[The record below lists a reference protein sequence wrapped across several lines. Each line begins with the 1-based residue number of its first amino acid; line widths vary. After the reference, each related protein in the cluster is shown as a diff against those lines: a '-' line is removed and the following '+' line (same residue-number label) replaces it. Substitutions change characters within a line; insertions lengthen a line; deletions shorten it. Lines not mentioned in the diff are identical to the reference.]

1 MNGERRAF
9 AARLNEVC
17 TDRQLPTG
25 RGRQTILARKFKV
38 TPQAARK
45 WLEGEG
51 YPSIDVAREIAK
63 WGKVSFDWLM
73 SGRGSKI
80 LYAAEGDPAIEHVIV
95 QMRAMEPEQ
104 RYLLS
109 RMADTIVQPDKP
121 SDPDGPKT
129 KECGKEIGPGV
140 TR

>member
-17 TDRQLPTG
+17 TDRQLPE
-25 RGRQTILARKFKV
+25 RGRQTILAREFKV
-38 TPQAARK
+38 TQQAARK
-45 WLEGEG
+45 WLEAEG

-73 SGRGSKI
+73 TGRGSKV
-80 LYAAEGDPAIEHVIV
+80 LCAAEVDPYIEHVV
-95 QMRAMEPEQ
+95 GQMRVMEPEQ

-109 RMADTIVQPDKP
+109 GIADTIVQPEKP
-121 SDPDGPKT
+121 RDPQ
-129 KECGKEIGPGV
+129 
-140 TR
+140 